1 MQNHG
6 VFSIGADATD
16 AVKAAVMCEDNAKS
30 AFIAHQLGTPIPIPQ
45 DAIESLFNRYQ
56 KVYGN

>member
-6 VFSIGADATD
+6 VFTIGPDAKA

-30 AFIAHQLGTPIPIPQ
+30 AFIATQLGNPIEIPQ
-45 DAIESLFNRYQ
+45 AAVESLFNRYQ
-56 KVYGN
+56 TIYGK